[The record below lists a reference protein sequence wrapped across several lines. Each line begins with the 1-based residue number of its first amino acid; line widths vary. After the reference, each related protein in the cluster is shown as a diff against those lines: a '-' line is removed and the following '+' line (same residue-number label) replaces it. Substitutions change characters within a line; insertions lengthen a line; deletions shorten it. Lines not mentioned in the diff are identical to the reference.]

1 MVESCSTS
9 LPGGDQVDGSPPA
22 ASTKYS
28 PLETPGRSE
37 LFMILRSFFE
47 KILNFLP
54 LATILEILY
63 ILNMLLL
70 KRMQE
75 DLLLYRLFDGC

>member
-1 MVESCSTS
+1 MNFGMLHTM
-9 LPGGDQVDGSPPA
+9 PGSN
-22 ASTKYS
+22 TKYS
-28 PLETPGRSE
+28 LKETRGRRE
-37 LFMILRSFFE
+37 LFVNLRRFFE

-63 ILNMLLL
+63 ILSMLLL

-75 DLLLYRLFDGC
+75 DLLLYRLLDGC